1 MAVTD
6 DDLVGKALGGAQGA
20 YAALVDRYQR
30 PVFSLIVRLMGDPAV
45 AAELAQDTF
54 LKAFRRLESFDRQWG
69 FSPWLLRIAHNTAVD
84 ALRRGRLETALIEED
99 PTRDGTSIA
108 SSALG
113 PDRQVENRL
122 MLRDLEAGVSRLRPD
137 HRTALHLR
145 VQDERSY
152 AEIAY
157 VMGVAEGTAKSYVH
171 RARRQLADD
180 LRRAGWDGATDAPG
194 TRST

>member
-69 FSPWLLRIAHNTAVD
+69 FSPWLLPTIRPWTRCVVA
-84 ALRRGRLETALIEED
+84 ALRPPSSKKTRRATGR
-99 PTRDGTSIA
+99 A
-108 SSALG
+108 SPLVRLG
-113 PDRQVENRL
+113 
-122 MLRDLEAGVSRLRPD
+122 
-137 HRTALHLR
+137 RTAKWR
-145 VQDERSY
+145 
-152 AEIAY
+152 I
-157 VMGVAEGTAKSYVH
+157 G
-171 RARRQLADD
+171 
-180 LRRAGWDGATDAPG
+180 
-194 TRST
+194 